1 MSDPV
6 TWLILGGLVSAGGTI
21 YSAAKQAETAEFN
34 AQLAENTAQQE
45 RENAAR
51 EEQRYRR
58 QADRFMST
66 SQSLYSVS
74 GLRLDEGSALDVIM
88 DSAMELEL
96 DALAIKAGAEARS
109 LYYQR
114 QAELERRRGETALV
128 SGMIGAGTSL
138 LSDFSSYPWGE

>member
-21 YSAAKQAETAEFN
+21 YSATKQAEAADFN
-34 AQLAENTAQQE
+34 AQLAEETAQQE

-51 EEQRYRR
+51 EESRYHR
-58 QADRFMST
+58 QSRSFMST
-66 SQSLYSVS
+66 GQSLYAMS
-74 GLRLDEGSALDVIM
+74 GLRLDEGSPRDVLM
-88 DSAMELEL
+88 DSARELEM